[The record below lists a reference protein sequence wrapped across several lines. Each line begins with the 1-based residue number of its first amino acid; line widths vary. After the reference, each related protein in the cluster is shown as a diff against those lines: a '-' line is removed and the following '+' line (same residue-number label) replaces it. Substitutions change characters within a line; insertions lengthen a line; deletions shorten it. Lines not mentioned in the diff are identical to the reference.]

1 MVPKA
6 QFIVYYIKDS
16 EIISDK
22 LEIEFAEDLQNFVSF
37 SKHPN
42 EPDGIVLNAFSDLI
56 WFQLELDVSTKQTS
70 PGQTVDLTVISKPN
84 SFIGLLGVDQSV
96 LYLRTGND
104 LDKSMIFNEL
114 DEYSKQH
121 ISVRRLDGITDD
133 WHDFSVNTLDGWCI
147 SVDVYKTPQSQYFN

>member
-1 MVPKA
+1 MIFANTVEIPNRKSHTISFLASFAMVPKA

-56 WFQLELDVSTKQTS
+56 
-70 PGQTVDLTVISKPN
+70 
-84 SFIGLLGVDQSV
+84 
-96 LYLRTGND
+96 
-104 LDKSMIFNEL
+104 
-114 DEYSKQH
+114 
-121 ISVRRLDGITDD
+121 
-133 WHDFSVNTLDGWCI
+133 
-147 SVDVYKTPQSQYFN
+147 